1 MLTPG
6 EAMVIEYK
14 ALKCLRQGQANF
26 MVAHAAK
33 RFAWLAVKRLGQEYP
48 EEATRIALHAL
59 ALKKFWRGKLLTIT
73 QANAI

>member
-14 ALKCLRQGQANF
+14 ALKCLRQGQVNF
-26 MVAHAAK
+26 IVAHTAE

-48 EEATRIALHAL
+48 EEAANIAQHAL

-73 QANAI
+73 QTNAI